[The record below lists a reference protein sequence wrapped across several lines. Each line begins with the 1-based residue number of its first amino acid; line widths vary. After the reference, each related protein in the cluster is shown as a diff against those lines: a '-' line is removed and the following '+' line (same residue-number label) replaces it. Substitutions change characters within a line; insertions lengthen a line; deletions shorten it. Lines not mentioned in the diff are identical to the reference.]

1 MSNEV
6 RKAQEE
12 VHRRNAQA
20 TVDYT
25 KQTRAL
31 VRENEK
37 RVQELKNM
45 IIQQNDSIDQLRTMI
60 TNILKERYGN

>member
-25 KQTRAL
+25 KQTRTL